1 MIGLNT
7 RYYILEDQILD
18 NDLFNRSQVYFNDT
32 MFYIKNKT

>member
-18 NDLFNRSQVYFNDT
+18 NDLFNHNQVYFNDT
-32 MFYIKNKT
+32 MFYTKNKT